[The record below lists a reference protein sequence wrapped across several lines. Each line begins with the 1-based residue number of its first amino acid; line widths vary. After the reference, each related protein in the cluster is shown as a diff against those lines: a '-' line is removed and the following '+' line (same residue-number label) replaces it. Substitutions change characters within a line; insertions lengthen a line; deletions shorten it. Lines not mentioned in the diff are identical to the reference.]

1 MLFEGNNYKQDAIES
16 KVIVEQNDIY
26 AGFFFKDFKNLKCS
40 LHDML
45 LMNLRQPFKCLYFL
59 LSKCS
64 YCCFSLTSV
73 FWNINCTVQRTLPI

>member
-26 AGFFFKDFKNLKCS
+26 AGFFSKILKILSALCM
-40 LHDML
+40 ML